1 MEHDTQPERLVGWMD
16 SLADPTRLRLLRL
29 LERAEMGVAEMMD
42 VLQLPQST
50 VSRHLKLLS
59 ERGWIK
65 GRGHGAANLYAL
77 RLSELDAPLRRL
89 WPTVRDQTDDWATA
103 KQDQLRLDRRLAE
116 RSRGAQE
123 FFARSAERWDRMRRE
138 LFGHAFS
145 DAALRG
151 LLPRSWVVA
160 DLACGT
166 GAVTAALAPHVARVV
181 GVDRS
186 NAMLRSARKRL
197 EAHKN
202 ADLKQGALESLPLAS
217 ATCDAALLILAL
229 AYLSEPARALNE
241 AVRILKPGGRLVVL
255 DLMRHDRDDFRR
267 SMGQQRNG
275 FEVEELGGLL
285 SAAQLAVDHCAP
297 LPPEPGAKGPA
308 LLLACGAAPSH
319 QQTNGQ
325 KLRPRIAAA
334 GVKRRE
340 P

>member
-1 MEHDTQPERLVGWMD
+1 MASGTQLDRFVAWMD

-29 LERAEMGVAEMMD
+29 LERAELGVAEMMD
-42 VLQLPQST
+42 ILQLPQST

-65 GRGHGAANLYAL
+65 GRGQGAANLYAL
-77 RLSELDAPLRRL
+77 RPSELDAPLRRL
-89 WPTVRDQTDDWATA
+89 WPTVREQTDTWATV
-103 KQDQLRLDRRLAE
+103 KQDRVRLERRLTE

-138 LFGHAFS
+138 LFGYAFS
-145 DAALRG
+145 DASLRG

-166 GAVTAALAPHVARVV
+166 GAVTAALTPHVARVV
-181 GVDRS
+181 SVDRS
-186 NAMLRSARKRL
+186 SAMLRSARRRL
-197 EAHKN
+197 DAYKN
-202 ADLKQGALESLPLAS
+202 VDLKQGELEELPVAD

-229 AYLSEPARALNE
+229 AYLSEPARALAE

-267 SMGQQRNG
+267 NMGQQRNG
-275 FEVEELGGLL
+275 FEVEELRGFL
-285 SAAQLAVDHCAP
+285 SAAQLDVDHCAP

-308 LLLACGAAPSH
+308 LLLACGAAPDYP
-319 QQTNGQ
+319 QTTDQ
-325 KLRPRIAAA
+325 KPRPRSAA
-334 GVKRRE
+334 GGSKRRN